1 MAKIV
6 KAVEYTI
13 LLYVFLMSEIVSL
26 NIYYIIKIKIGDLC
40 ASLNKSSTLQLLIP
54 MITKGQTDHQPTK
67 RREEK
72 TGQNGKKLTQQRGH
86 CPGPEG
92 QATHFMVAGALQE
105 EQACIRDSCINQQ
118 VEREFRYS
126 FTKECVSC
134 SDPMRMIMDVYSNE
148 TVPPSPPLFSCRL
161 MEIHCEAMKR
171 HKRNS
176 SSGDVWILYEKK
188 KSKDNLNSRMRIPVG
203 KLGPSRPQR
212 LCFCSVF

>member
-105 EQACIRDSCINQQ
+105 EQACIRESCVNQQ
-118 VEREFRYS
+118 IEREFRYS

-188 KSKDNLNSRMRIPVG
+188 KSKDNLNSHMRIPVG

>member
-134 SDPMRMIMDVYSNE
+134 SDPMRMIIDVYSNE

-161 MEIHCEAMKR
+161 MEIHCETMKR

-176 SSGDVWILYEKK
+176 SSGDVWILYEEK
-188 KSKDNLNSRMRIPVG
+188 KSKDNLNSHMRIPVG

-212 LCFCSVF
+212 LCFCSVL

>member
-1 MAKIV
+1 
-6 KAVEYTI
+6 
-13 LLYVFLMSEIVSL
+13 
-26 NIYYIIKIKIGDLC
+26 
-40 ASLNKSSTLQLLIP
+40 
-54 MITKGQTDHQPTK
+54 
-67 RREEK
+67 
-72 TGQNGKKLTQQRGH
+72 
-86 CPGPEG
+86 
-92 QATHFMVAGALQE
+92 MVAGALQE

-161 MEIHCEAMKR
+161 MEIHCETMKR

-188 KSKDNLNSRMRIPVG
+188 KAKIIWTPTWGFLLASWVHQGLSGCVFVLFSNHSSSNRNSVVTRHLRKVSIMKRYLNSKMASRRKQRG
-203 KLGPSRPQR
+203 KNHTRR
-212 LCFCSVF
+212 RN